1 MRIDTFL
8 CTWYVILISFS
19 SISKAYVDKCNTQIA
34 EIVEVVRGKLPAGA
48 RMTIGAL
55 IVIDVHGNVSLI
67 TTTAVFA
74 KGSHFRRTSIH
85 PS

>member
-1 MRIDTFL
+1 M
-8 CTWYVILISFS
+8 
-19 SISKAYVDKCNTQIA
+19 DKCNTQIA

-55 IVIDVHGNVSLI
+55 IVIDVHGNVPLI
-67 TTTAVFA
+67 TTTAA
-74 KGSHFRRTSIH
+74 SANDSRFRITSIH